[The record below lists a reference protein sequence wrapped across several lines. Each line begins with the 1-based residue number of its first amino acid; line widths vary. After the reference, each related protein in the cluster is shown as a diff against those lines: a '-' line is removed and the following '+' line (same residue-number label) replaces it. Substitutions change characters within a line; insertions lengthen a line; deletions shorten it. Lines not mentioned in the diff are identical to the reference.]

1 MINISRSSEA
11 PSSLVTKKI
20 QDFIDACIL
29 HKEDPDTN
37 PLPDKKPAYR
47 NSDLLDAL
55 GRDFY
60 NKCYLTEQKFANAY
74 VMDVEHFIPK
84 NEQPELR
91 YDWNNLFPAEHRAN
105 MVKPRK
111 NPVGGYLNPCDPN
124 DDVENQIIYGLIPD
138 EYGISVPT
146 FDAIDDTCLKTKN
159 TCKLLNKIHNGDTPY
174 STKSSEELRFAINAK
189 YARMQ
194 QLIIDFTLL
203 NPKEHPNLR
212 SVIIKRNEI
221 KLHLSRK
228 SSFSMLIR
236 SMSSVRNLLQEFP
249 NEFELD

>member
-1 MINISRSSEA
+1 M
-11 PSSLVTKKI
+11 
-20 QDFIDACIL
+20 
-29 HKEDPDTN
+29 
-37 PLPDKKPAYR
+37 
-47 NSDLLDAL
+47 
-55 GRDFY
+55 
-60 NKCYLTEQKFANAY
+60 
-74 VMDVEHFIPK
+74 
-84 NEQPELR
+84 
-91 YDWNNLFPAEHRAN
+91 
-105 MVKPRK
+105 
-111 NPVGGYLNPCDPN
+111 
-124 DDVENQIIYGLIPD
+124 
-138 EYGISVPT
+138 
-146 FDAIDDTCLKTKN
+146 
-159 TCKLLNKIHNGDTPY
+159 NKIHNGDTPY